1 VDTGL
6 KPKPFFLLKR
16 EPLSE
21 SSSVPLIKKTLAQL
35 ALVRLIL
42 PIAAFAADHDSSRWE
57 KYIAH
62 FEAADKKQMP
72 AAGSILFI
80 GSSSIRIWKTLEQDF
95 PGLPIINR
103 GFGGSQIADSNH
115 FAARIVHPYKPRQ
128 IVLYA
133 GDNDVNAGK
142 SPETVLADFQQF
154 VKTVHAKLPEARISF
169 IAIKPSLSRWKLS
182 GKMAKANSL
191 VRDACSKD
199 KRLDYIDIWQPM
211 LGDNGKPRPDLF
223 LRDGL
228 HLNANGY
235 ALWTSIVKP
244 HLAKHK

>member
-1 VDTGL
+1 M
-6 KPKPFFLLKR
+6 
-16 EPLSE
+16 PLVQKS
-21 SSSVPLIKKTLAQL
+21 LAGL
-35 ALVRLIL
+35 ALACGML
-42 PIAAFAADHDSSRWE
+42 PIASVSADHDPSRWE
-57 KYIAH
+57 KYIAR

-72 AAGSILFI
+72 QPDGVLFI
-80 GSSSIRIWKTLEQDF
+80 GSSSIRMWKTLEQDF
-95 PGLPIINR
+95 AGLPVINR

-115 FAARIVHPYKPRQ
+115 FAGRIVHPYKPRQ

-133 GDNDVNAGK
+133 GDNDVAAGK

-154 VKTVHAKLPEARISF
+154 VKTVHAKLPKARVSF

-182 GKMAKANSL
+182 GKMAMANSL
-191 VRDACSKD
+191 VRNTCSKD

-223 LRDGL
+223 LGDGL
-228 HLNANGY
+228 HLNAKGY

-244 HLAKHK
+244 HLAKHE

>member
-1 VDTGL
+1 M
-6 KPKPFFLLKR
+6 
-16 EPLSE
+16 
-21 SSSVPLIKKTLAQL
+21 
-35 ALVRLIL
+35 L
-42 PIAAFAADHDSSRWE
+42 PIASVSADHDPSRWE
-57 KYIAH
+57 KYIAR

-72 AAGSILFI
+72 QPDGVLFI
-80 GSSSIRIWKTLEQDF
+80 GSSSIRMWKTLEQDF
-95 PGLPIINR
+95 PGLPVINR

-115 FAARIVHPYKPRQ
+115 FAGRIVHPYKPRQ

-133 GDNDVNAGK
+133 GDNDVAGGK

-154 VKTVHAKLPEARISF
+154 LKTVRAKLPKVRVSF

-182 GKMAKANSL
+182 GKMAMANSL
-191 VRDACSKD
+191 VRDACGKD
-199 KRLDYIDIWQPM
+199 KRLDYIDIWLPM

-228 HLNANGY
+228 HLNAKGY

-244 HLAKHK
+244 HLAKHE

>member
-1 VDTGL
+1 M
-6 KPKPFFLLKR
+6 
-16 EPLSE
+16 
-21 SSSVPLIKKTLAQL
+21 
-35 ALVRLIL
+35 L
-42 PIAAFAADHDSSRWE
+42 PIASVSADHDSSRWE
-57 KYIAH
+57 KYIAR

-72 AAGSILFI
+72 QPGGVLFI
-80 GSSSIRIWKTLEQDF
+80 GSSSIRMWKTIEQDF
-95 PGLPIINR
+95 PGLPVINR

-115 FAARIVHPYKPRQ
+115 FAGRIVHPYKPRQ

-133 GDNDVNAGK
+133 GDNDVAAGK

-154 VKTVHAKLPEARISF
+154 VKTVHAKLPKARVSF

-182 GKMAKANSL
+182 GKMAMANSL
-191 VRDACSKD
+191 VRNTCSKD

-223 LRDGL
+223 LGDGL
-228 HLNANGY
+228 HLNAKGY

-244 HLAKHK
+244 HLAKHE